1 MPRKIITSKDA
12 PKPIG
17 PYNQAVIAGGFLFCS
32 GQVGID
38 PATGEVVAGG
48 VAAQTEQVLKNLT
61 AVLREAKM
69 GPANVV
75 KATVFL
81 RDMADFPKMNE
92 VYARYLGQE
101 PPARTTV
108 AVVGLPKDVAVEID
122 FIAGF

>member
-1 MPRKIITSKDA
+1 M
-12 PKPIG
+12 
-17 PYNQAVIAGGFLFCS
+17 
-32 GQVGID
+32 
-38 PATGEVVAGG
+38 
-48 VAAQTEQVLKNLT
+48 AAQTEQVLKNLL
-61 AVLREAKM
+61 AVLKEAKM

-92 VYARYLGQE
+92 VYAKYLGQE

-108 AVVGLPKDVAVEID
+108 AVVGLPKNVAVEID